1 MSNKFTEYVK
11 SLTDEQLQQRNLLAR
26 FEYSELENQ
35 GKMTQEQADK
45 TILFLQTINAE
56 LRQRELMGKFRRLN

>member
-1 MSNKFTEYVK
+1 MNNKFTEYVK

-35 GKMTQEQADK
+35 GKMTQKKADN
-45 TILFLQTINAE
+45 TILFLTTINAE
-56 LRQRELMGKFRRLN
+56 IRFRKQNPRLY

>member
-1 MSNKFTEYVK
+1 MNNKFTEYVK

-35 GKMTQEQADK
+35 GKMTQKKADN
-45 TILFLQTINAE
+45 TILFLTTINAE
-56 LRQRELMGKFRRLN
+56 IRFRKQKPRLY

>member
-35 GKMTQEQADK
+35 GKMTQKKADN
-45 TILFLQTINAE
+45 TILFLTTINAE
-56 LRQRELMGKFRRLN
+56 IRLRNQKPRLY